1 MLGTWQSVALV
12 DLNQG
17 NPRRSPRLSFLP
29 GQRRPVGWC
38 PVQTHEIRKRFLD
51 HFVNA
56 GHTEVPSAS
65 VILDDPNLLFVNAG
79 MVQFVPFFLGQ
90 RTAPYTT
97 ATSIQKCIR
106 TPDIDEVGITTRH
119 NTFFQMAGN
128 FSFGDYFKRGAIE
141 LAWTLLTNPVSEG
154 GYGFDPER
162 LWATVFYDDD
172 EAVALWQEVAGLPP
186 ERIQRRG
193 MADNYWSMGIPG
205 PCGPCSEIYYDR
217 GPEYGVEGGPEAD
230 ENRYIE
236 IWNLVFMQN
245 ERGEGTSKDDF
256 EILGPLPRQNI
267 DTGMGVERI
276 ACLLQ
281 GVDNVYETDLLR
293 PVIDTVEQ
301 YAPRGYGQGN
311 GTDDIRY
318 RVIADHT
325 RTAAIIIADGV
336 TPSNEGRGYV
346 LRRLLRRIIRSAKLL
361 GIEAPI
367 VGELMATVR
376 DAMGPSYPELVT
388 DFDRISRIAVAE
400 ETAFNRTLASGSKL
414 FEDAATATRSSG
426 KTQLAGSDAFALH
439 DTYGFPIELTLE
451 MAAEAGL
458 SVDELGFREL
468 MAEQRRR
475 AKADAAARKHAHADL
490 SAFRELVDA
499 GPTEFTG
506 FDELS
511 SEARILGIFVDGKR
525 VPVVAHHAPGDTEL
539 RVEIVLD
546 RTPLYAE
553 SGGQI
558 ADAGWITGTGGSQ
571 SAKAAVTDVQKIAKS
586 LWVHRVNVESGEFV
600 EGDTIV
606 AAVDPHWRRGAT
618 QGHSGTHMVHAAL
631 RQVLGPNAVQAGS
644 LNRPGYLRFDFNS
657 QSALTEEQRNQV
669 EEVSNEA
676 VQADYPVNTFLTGL
690 EKAKAMG
697 AMAMFGEQYPDEVRV
712 VEIGGPFSL
721 ELCGGTH
728 VNNSAQIGP
737 ITILGESSVGSG
749 VRRVEAYV
757 GLDSFRHLSKER
769 ALMAGLASSLKVP
782 SDEVPAR
789 VAILVEKLKTAEK
802 ELERVRLNAARSGA
816 ADAAGTAEQI
826 GTVRLVA
833 QRMASGMSA
842 GDLRSL
848 VGDIKSRLGSDP
860 GVVVLIAEADSEN
873 GPTVPFVVAANQA
886 AQDAGVRANELVQ
899 CVSTAVGGRGGG
911 KPDLAQGSGKDAAG
925 IEAALAAVRA
935 ELARG

>member
-1 MLGTWQSVALV
+1 L
-12 DLNQG
+12 
-17 NPRRSPRLSFLP
+17 
-29 GQRRPVGWC
+29 
-38 PVQTHEIRKRFLD
+38 QTHEIRKRFTD
-51 HFVNA
+51 HFVKA

-65 VILDDPNLLFVNAG
+65 VILEDPNLLFVNAG
-79 MVQFVPFFLGQ
+79 MVQFVPYFLGQ
-90 RTAPYTT
+90 RTPPYTT

-106 TPDIDEVGITTRH
+106 TPDIDEVGVTTRH

-128 FSFGDYFKRGAIE
+128 FSFGDYFKRRAIE

-172 EAVALWQEVAGLPP
+172 EAVKLWQEVAGLPS

-217 GPEYGVEGGPEAD
+217 GPEYGVAGGPEANED
-230 ENRYIE
+230 RYIE

-245 ERGEGTSKDDF
+245 ERGEGTSKEDF

-267 DTGMGVERI
+267 DTGMGIERI

-293 PVIDTVEQ
+293 PVIDAAARHTS
-301 YAPRGYGQGN
+301 RGYGRGSA
-311 GTDDIRY
+311 TDDVRY
-318 RVIADHT
+318 RVIADHS

-346 LRRLLRRIIRSAKLL
+346 LRRLLRRIIRAAKLL
-361 GIEAPI
+361 GIERPI
-367 VGELMATVR
+367 VGELMETVR

-388 DFDRISRIAVAE
+388 DFDRINRIAVAE

-414 FEDAATATRSSG
+414 FEDAAAATRS
-426 KTQLAGSDAFALH
+426 AGRTELPGAQAFALH

-490 SAFRELVDA
+490 TAFRELVDA

-511 SEARILGIFVDGKR
+511 SQARILGIFVDGKR
-525 VPVVAHHAPGDTEL
+525 VPVAAHHPRVHSETVPAE

-558 ADAGWITGTGGSQ
+558 ADAGHITGTGAGE
-571 SAKAAVTDVQKIAKS
+571 SARAAVTDVQKIAKT

-600 EGDTIV
+600 EGDTVI
-606 AAVDPHWRRGAT
+606 AAVDPEWRRGAT

-657 QSALTEEQRNQV
+657 QGPLTDEQRNRV
-669 EEVSNEA
+669 EEVANEA
-676 VQADYPVNTFLTGL
+676 VQADFPVNTFLTGL
-690 EKAKAMG
+690 DKAKAMG

-728 VNNSAQIGP
+728 VHNSAQIGP
-737 ITILGESSVGSG
+737 ITILGEGSVGSG

-757 GLDSFRHLSKER
+757 GLDSFRHLAKER

-789 VAILVEKLKTAEK
+789 VATLVERLRSAEK
-802 ELERVRLNAARSGA
+802 ELERVRLSAARAAAGNAAS
-816 ADAAGTAEQI
+816 TAEQV
-826 GTVRLVA
+826 GKVRLVA
-833 QRMASGMSA
+833 QRMAAGMTA
-842 GDLRSL
+842 ADLRSL
-848 VGDIKSRLGSDP
+848 VGDIRGRFGSDP
-860 GVVVLIAEADSEN
+860 GVVVLLAEGAD
-873 GPTVPFVVAANQA
+873 GGVPFVVAANQA
-886 AQDAGVRANELVQ
+886 AQDAGVRANDLVTA
-899 CVSTAVGGRGGG
+899 VAAAVGGRGGG
-911 KPDLAQGSGKDAAG
+911 KADLAQGSGKDPSG

-935 ELARG
+935 ELARD

>member
-1 MLGTWQSVALV
+1 
-12 DLNQG
+12 
-17 NPRRSPRLSFLP
+17 
-29 GQRRPVGWC
+29 
-38 PVQTHEIRKRFLD
+38 VQTHEIRKRFLD
-51 HFVNA
+51 HFVQA

-90 RTAPYTT
+90 RTPPYAT
-97 ATSIQKCIR
+97 ATSVQKCIR

-128 FSFGDYFKRGAIE
+128 FSFGDYFKREAIE
-141 LAWTLLTNPVSEG
+141 LAWTLLTNPVAQG

-172 EAVALWQEVAGLPP
+172 EAVQLWQEVAGLPI

-256 EILGPLPRQNI
+256 EILGPLPRKNI

-281 GVDNVYETDLLR
+281 NVDNVYETDLVR
-293 PVIDTVEQ
+293 PVIDKVAE
-301 YAPRGYGQGN
+301 YAPIPYGTHGSHA
-311 GTDDIRY
+311 GDVRY
-318 RVIADHT
+318 RVIADHS
-325 RTAAIIIADGV
+325 RTAAIIIGDGV
-336 TPSNEGRGYV
+336 TPGNEGRGYV
-346 LRRLLRRIIRSAKLL
+346 LRRLLRRIIRAAKLL
-361 GIEAPI
+361 GVEQPI
-367 VGELMATVR
+367 MAELMVTVR

-388 DFDRISRIAVAE
+388 DFDRIQRIAVAE

-414 FEDAATATRSSG
+414 FEEAAAATKSAG
-426 KTQLAGSDAFALH
+426 KSVLGGSDAFTLH

-506 FDELS
+506 FDELT

-525 VPVVAHHAPGDTEL
+525 VPVVAHVGREHAPE

-558 ADAGWITGTGGSQ
+558 ADAGWISGTGGSGA
-571 SAKAAVTDVQKIAKS
+571 AKAAVTDVQKIAKT

-600 EGDTIV
+600 EGDTV
-606 AAVDPHWRRGAT
+606 TAAVDPEWRHGAT

-644 LNRPGYLRFDFNS
+644 LNRPGYLRFDFNY
-657 QSALTEEQRNQV
+657 QGALSDEQRAQV
-669 EEVSNEA
+669 EEVTNEA
-676 VQADYPVNTFLTGL
+676 VQADFEVHTFNEKL

-697 AMAMFGEQYPDEVRV
+697 AMAMFGESYPDEVRV

-728 VNNSAQIGP
+728 VHNSAQIGP
-737 ITILGESSVGSG
+737 VTILGESSVGSG

-757 GLDSFRHLSKER
+757 GLDSFRHLAKER

-782 SDEVPAR
+782 SEEVPAR
-789 VAILVEKLKTAEK
+789 VANLVERLRTAEK
-802 ELERVRLNAARSGA
+802 ELDRVRLATARAAAANAA
-816 ADAAGTAEQI
+816 AGAEQV
-826 GTVRLVA
+826 GKVRLVA
-833 QRMASGMSA
+833 QRMSAGMNA

-848 VGDIKSRLGSDP
+848 VGDIRGKMGSEP
-860 GVVVLIAEADSEN
+860 AVVVLISE
-873 GPTVPFVVAANQA
+873 GPEGTVPFVVATNPA
-886 AQDAGVRANELVQ
+886 AQDAGLRANELIKQ
-899 CVSTAVGGRGGG
+899 ISSAVDGRGGG
-911 KPDLAQGSGKDAAG
+911 KADLAQGSGKNSAGIDAALG
-925 IEAALAAVRA
+925 AVRA
-935 ELARG
+935 EIARS